1 MTRARAGAV
10 LLIWSAIVAVMTGL
24 EMRPAVLVLGA
35 IAAAAVGVIAVVFD
49 LAELPTPVDW
59 SAVRDSGTSNRGADP
74 RVRTLR
80 RQLLD
85 ERRLDLGHLHRTM
98 VELIDDRLLAHH
110 HIERATDPAA
120 AGAVLAPSLREV
132 LASSP
137 DDRLLGDPH
146 RLQRILTDLEAL

>member
-1 MTRARAGAV
+1 MTRGRAAAV
-10 LLIWSAIVAVMTGL
+10 LVIWIATVAALAGL

-35 IAAAAVGVIAVVFD
+35 ITAAVVGVIAVVFD
-49 LAELPTPVDW
+49 LAELPAPVDW

-85 ERRLDLGHLHRTM
+85 ERRLDLGHLHLTM

-110 HIERATDPAA
+110 HVDRAADPAA
-120 AGAVLAPSLREV
+120 ASAVLAPSLREV

-137 DDRLLGDPH
+137 DDRLLGDPR

>member
-1 MTRARAGAV
+1 VTRRRALAV
-10 LLIWSAIVAVMTGL
+10 LVVWVGCVAVMAGL
-24 EMRPAVLVLGA
+24 EMRPAVLALGA
-35 IAAAAVGVIAVVFD
+35 IVAAVAGVIAVVFD
-49 LAELPTPVDW
+49 LADLPVPVDW

-98 VELIDDRLLAHH
+98 VELVDDRLLAHH
-110 HIERATDPAA
+110 HIVRAADPAA
-120 AGAVLAPSLREV
+120 AAAVLAPSLREV

-137 DDRLLGDPH
+137 DDRLLSDPR